1 MTLAFNRLGDILI
14 VTVGGTVTLER
25 LLRIRAAWREEWM
38 REPVKATVGDYR
50 GADMALSP
58 AEWELAFTASVR
70 WLMKGCAPAATVVRP
85 ECFDEFQA
93 CSVRWASHGFIR
105 ATFTSL
111 PAAVAW
117 AQCRRETPHL
127 AHS

>member
-25 LLRIRAAWREEWM
+25 LLRMRAAWREEWS

-50 GADMALSP
+50 QAEIAMSP
-58 AEWELAFTASVR
+58 ADWDLAFKAGVR
-70 WLMKGCAPAATVVRP
+70 WSIKGCAPAAVVVRP
-85 ECFDEFQA
+85 ECYDVFQA
-93 CSVRWASHGFIR
+93 GSVRWASHGYIH

-111 PAAVAW
+111 SAAVSW
-117 AQCRRETPHL
+117 AQARRELPQS